1 MGGKQLSAER
11 VSALFWLTVGL
22 ISIYGS
28 IHLGFGTLREPG
40 SGFLSFLAG
49 CFICLMSIIVFFQ
62 SLFSGDRSHVKTSAL
77 WRDLRWHRPITIGF
91 LTLGYILALE
101 KVGFLL
107 CGFLL
112 LFIIL
117 KGVENLSWR
126 KAILIPVLTLGVSY
140 LLFHFI
146 LKASLPKGI
155 FGF

>member
-1 MGGKQLSAER
+1 MSAER

-22 ISIYGS
+22 ISVYGS

-49 CFICLMSIIVFFQ
+49 CFICLMAIIVYFQ
-62 SLFSGDRSHVKTSAL
+62 PFFSGERPPVKISAL
-77 WRDLRWHRPITIGF
+77 WQGLRWHRPITIAF

-101 KVGFLL
+101 RIGFLL
-107 CGFLL
+107 SGFLL

-126 KAILIPVLTLGVSY
+126 KAILIPLSTLGVSD

-146 LKASLPKGI
+146 LKATLPKGI